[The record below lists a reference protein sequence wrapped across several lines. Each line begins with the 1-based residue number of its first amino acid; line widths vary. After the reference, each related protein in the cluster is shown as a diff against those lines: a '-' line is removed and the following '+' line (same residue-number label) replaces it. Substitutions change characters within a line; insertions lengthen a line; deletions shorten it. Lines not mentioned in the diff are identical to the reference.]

1 MMETMLL
8 GLQEHLQLAR
18 KYAVEG
24 LYDTS
29 VIFFD
34 GAIAQIN
41 KLPSFLCLNILLN
54 YVFKLKFY
62 VVNFQ

>member
-1 MMETMLL
+1 MVGASLA
-8 GLQEHLQLAR
+8 GLQDHLKLAR
-18 KYAVEG
+18 EYAVEG

-41 KLPSFLCLNILLN
+41 K
-54 YVFKLKFY
+54 
-62 VVNFQ
+62 